1 MLCKRWA
8 CQPTFSV
15 YRCLANRTH
24 PVPSSNSINMMQQE
38 LELDTH
44 QKALKINLDPRWYGT
59 FAEIGAGQEVVRWFF
74 RVGGAAGTVAKSM
87 SAYDMTVSDAIYGS
101 GDRYVSQSRCQ
112 SMLNREFG
120 LNIERLATQRGD
132 STAFFAFADTVVA
145 RSYQGGNEC
154 HGWMGL
160 KFQSRPHDE
169 PSQIMM
175 HVRMLDSEASL
186 QQEALGIVGV
196 NLLFGGFFL
205 HHEPELLVERLLDK
219 LTTGRIEIDM
229 IEFSG
234 IEFRAVDNRLMALKL
249 VQLGL
254 TGAAMFGADGQVMQ
268 PSEALYKKAVL
279 VERGSF
285 RPPTHVNF
293 NMLDCAL
300 EKLKEDPSMADKEIL
315 PIFELTMRN
324 LLAGGKVVDRRDFLA
339 RVDLLSACGMTVMIS
354 DYFEYYRLAAYLSWR
369 TKERIGIV
377 MGVPSLVELFD
388 EKYYTALP
396 GGILE
401 SFGRLFKHNLKLY
414 IYPLLDQSTGATV
427 TKDTMKVAPELTKL
441 YGYLAD
447 RGSFIDLDNYD
458 PKLLMILSR
467 DVLAKISKGDRSWE
481 DMVPSEV
488 AELIKKRCFF
498 GYCQPS

>member
-1 MLCKRWA
+1 
-8 CQPTFSV
+8 
-15 YRCLANRTH
+15 
-24 PVPSSNSINMMQQE
+24 MQQE
-38 LELDTH
+38 MELDTH

-112 SMLNREFG
+112 AMLDREYG
-120 LNIERLATQRGD
+120 LNLERLKTQRGD
-132 STAFFAFADTVVA
+132 TTAFFAFADTVVA
-145 RSYQGGNEC
+145 RSFKGGNEC

-169 PSQIMM
+169 ASQIMI
-175 HVRMLDSEASL
+175 HVRMLDAEASL

-205 HHEPELLVERLLDK
+205 HHEPELLVESLLDK
-219 LTTGRIEIDM
+219 LTTGRVEIDM
-229 IEFSG
+229 IKFEG
-234 IEFRAVDNRLMALKL
+234 IEFRSVDNRLMALKL

-254 TGAAMFGADGQVMQ
+254 SGAAMFGAKGEVLQ
-268 PSEALYKKAVL
+268 PSEVLYKKAVL

-285 RPPTHVNF
+285 RPPTNVNF
-293 NMLDCAL
+293 DMLECAMMKF
-300 EKLKEDPSMADKEIL
+300 KLDPSVTEKEIL

-324 LLAGGKVVDRRDFLA
+324 LLAGGKDVDRRDFLA
-339 RVDLLSACGMTVMIS
+339 RADLLAACGMTVLIS

-377 MGVPSLVELFD
+377 MGVPSLIELFE

-401 SFGRLFKHNLKLY
+401 SFGRLFKHNLKLFV
-414 IYPLLDQSTGATV
+414 YPLLDAATGIPI
-427 TKDTMKVAPELTKL
+427 TKDTMKVAPELEKL

-447 RGSFIDLDNYD
+447 RGSFVDLDNYN
-458 PKLLMILSR
+458 PAFLSIFSR
-467 DVLAKISKGDRSWE
+467 DLLVKIAEGDPTWE
-481 DMVPSEV
+481 SCVPQQV
-488 AELIKKRCFF
+488 AELIKARRFF
-498 GYCQPS
+498 GYLPG